1 METSN
6 ENQESVRRQ
15 LLALSQMSKAELV
28 EKWRD
33 LYGKEPPGYG
43 PVFMRHRRLFR
54 GAGQGDRPQVQGDV
68 L

>member
-15 LLALSQMSKAELV
+15 LLALSQMSKAELI

-33 LYGKEPPGYG
+33 LYGKEPPNYG
-43 PVFMRHRRLFR
+43 PVFMRHRLAAR
-54 GAGQGDRPQVQGDV
+54 
-68 L
+68 

>member
-33 LYGKEPPGYG
+33 LYG
-43 PVFMRHRRLFR
+43 
-54 GAGQGDRPQVQGDV
+54 
-68 L
+68 